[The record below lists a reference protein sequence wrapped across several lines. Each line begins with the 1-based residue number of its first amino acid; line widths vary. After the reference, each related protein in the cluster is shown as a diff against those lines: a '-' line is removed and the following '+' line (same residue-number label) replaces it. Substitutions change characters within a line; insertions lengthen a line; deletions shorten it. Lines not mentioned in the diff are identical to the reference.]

1 MLRNT
6 LFVSSQLKRSQSGTG
21 VFRPIVSAVVDDW
34 LTIASTRMYKQ
45 ASYGGLLLMKLQGKV
60 AFVTGFGSGLGRAI
74 AILFAKEGA
83 AVAGT
88 STTESKGKETVA
100 AIESGGGK
108 ALFFAGD
115 VGNSAQIESFI
126 EETVRKF
133 GGLDIVVNS
142 AGVRTNG
149 SITEITEE
157 EWDRTLDTNLKG
169 AFVVSRL
176 AIPEMKNRGGGAIIH
191 IAARSGMLGQSGRAA
206 YCASKGGMVRLTE
219 AMAMDHAP
227 DRIRVNCICPGPTR
241 TPMVDTSTPEKL
253 ARYKTR
259 VPLGRIG
266 EPEDVAYAALYLAS
280 DEASFVTAAILPVD
294 GGMRLTG
301 P

>member
-1 MLRNT
+1 
-6 LFVSSQLKRSQSGTG
+6 
-21 VFRPIVSAVVDDW
+21 
-34 LTIASTRMYKQ
+34 
-45 ASYGGLLLMKLQGKV
+45 MKLNNKV
-60 AFVTGFGSGLGRAI
+60 AFITGFGSGLGQAI
-74 AILFAKEGA
+74 AVMFAKEGA

-88 STTESKGKETVA
+88 STTETKGRETLAMV
-100 AIESGGGK
+100 ENVGGK
-108 ALFFAGD
+108 ALFRAGN
-115 VGNSAQIESFI
+115 VGNSAQMKGLI
-126 EETVRKF
+126 EETVARF
-133 GGLDIVVNS
+133 GGLDILVNS

-149 SITEITEE
+149 SITDITEE
-157 EWDRTLDTNLKG
+157 DWDRTLDANLKG
-169 AFVVSRL
+169 AFVLSRL
-176 AIPEMKNRGGGAIIH
+176 AIPEMKKRGGGVILH
-191 IAARSGMLGQSGRAA
+191 IAARSGMLGQAGRAA

-280 DEASFVTAAILPVD
+280 DEASLVTAAILPVD

>member
-1 MLRNT
+1 
-6 LFVSSQLKRSQSGTG
+6 
-21 VFRPIVSAVVDDW
+21 
-34 LTIASTRMYKQ
+34 
-45 ASYGGLLLMKLQGKV
+45 MKLQGKV
-60 AFVTGFGSGLGRAI
+60 AFITGFGSGLGQAI
-74 AILFAKEGA
+74 AVMFAKEGA

-88 STTESKGKETVA
+88 STTESKGQETVA
-100 AIESGGGK
+100 MIEKVGGK
-108 ALFFAGD
+108 ALFRQGD
-115 VGNSAQIESFI
+115 VGNSAQMKSLIH
-126 EETVRKF
+126 ETVKQF
-133 GGLDIVVNS
+133 DGLDIVVNS

-157 EWDRTLDTNLKG
+157 DWDRTLDANLKG
-169 AFVVSRL
+169 AFIVSRL
-176 AIPEMKNRGGGAIIH
+176 AIPEMKKRGGGVILH

-219 AMAMDHAP
+219 AMAMDHAK
-227 DRIRVNCICPGPTR
+227 DKIRVNCICPGPTR

-253 ARYKTR
+253 ARYTTR

-280 DEASFVTAAILPVD
+280 DEASMVTAAILPVD

>member
-1 MLRNT
+1 
-6 LFVSSQLKRSQSGTG
+6 
-21 VFRPIVSAVVDDW
+21 
-34 LTIASTRMYKQ
+34 
-45 ASYGGLLLMKLQGKV
+45 MKLQGKV
-60 AFVTGFGSGLGRAI
+60 AFITGFGSGLGRAI
-74 AILFAKEGA
+74 AVMFAKEGA
-83 AVAGT
+83 VVAGT
-88 STTESKGKETVA
+88 SPTESKGRETVA
-100 AIESGGGK
+100 MVEQIGGT
-108 ALFFAGD
+108 ARFWAGD
-115 VGNSAQIESFI
+115 VSDAGRMQTVIG
-126 EETVRKF
+126 ETAREF
-133 GGLDIVVNS
+133 GGIDIVVNS
-142 AGVRTNG
+142 GGVRTNG

-157 EWDRTLDTNLKG
+157 DWDRTLDVNLKG
-169 AFVVSRL
+169 AFIVSRL
-176 AIPEMKNRGGGAIIH
+176 AVPEMIKQGGGVILH

-219 AMAMDHAP
+219 AMAMDHAK

-280 DEASFVTAAILPVD
+280 DEASMVTAAILPVD

>member
-1 MLRNT
+1 
-6 LFVSSQLKRSQSGTG
+6 
-21 VFRPIVSAVVDDW
+21 
-34 LTIASTRMYKQ
+34 
-45 ASYGGLLLMKLQGKV
+45 MKLQGKV
-60 AFVTGFGSGLGRAI
+60 AFISGFGSGLGQAI
-74 AILFAKEGA
+74 AVMFAQEGA

-88 STTESKGKETVA
+88 STTEAKGVDTVA
-100 AIESGGGK
+100 RIERAGGK
-108 ALFFAGD
+108 ALFRPGN
-115 VGNSAQIESFI
+115 VGNYQQMEALVD
-126 EETVRKF
+126 ETVNRF

-149 SITEITEE
+149 SITEISEE
-157 EWDRTLDTNLKG
+157 DWDRTLDANLKG
-169 AFVVSRL
+169 AFVLSRI
-176 AIPEMKNRGGGAIIH
+176 AIPHMKKRGGGVILH
-191 IAARSGMLGQSGRAA
+191 IAARSGMLGQAGRAA

-219 AMAMDHAP
+219 AMAADHAK
-227 DRIRVNCICPGPTR
+227 DKIRVNCICPGPTR

-266 EPEDVAYAALYLAS
+266 EPEDVAYAAVYLAS

-294 GGMRLTG
+294 GGTRLTG

>member
-1 MLRNT
+1 
-6 LFVSSQLKRSQSGTG
+6 
-21 VFRPIVSAVVDDW
+21 
-34 LTIASTRMYKQ
+34 
-45 ASYGGLLLMKLQGKV
+45 MKLKGKV
-60 AFVTGFGSGLGRAI
+60 AFITGFGSGLGQAI
-74 AILFAKEGA
+74 AVLFAAEGA

-88 STTESKGKETVA
+88 SPTESKGRATVA
-100 AIESGGGK
+100 MVEKLGGQ
-108 ALFFAGD
+108 ALFWPGD
-115 VGNSAQIESFI
+115 VADSAQMKSLID
-126 EETVRKF
+126 ETVRRW

-157 EWDRTLDTNLKG
+157 QWDRTLDANLKG

-176 AIPEMKNRGGGAIIH
+176 AIPEMKKRGGGVILH
-191 IAARSGMLGQSGRAA
+191 IAARSGMLGQAGRAA
-206 YCASKGGMVRLTE
+206 YCASKGGMITLTE
-219 AMAMDHAP
+219 AMAMDHAK
-227 DRIRVNCICPGPTR
+227 DKIRVNCICPGPTR

>member
-1 MLRNT
+1 
-6 LFVSSQLKRSQSGTG
+6 
-21 VFRPIVSAVVDDW
+21 
-34 LTIASTRMYKQ
+34 
-45 ASYGGLLLMKLQGKV
+45 MKLKNKV
-60 AFVTGFGSGLGRAI
+60 AFISGFGSGLGQAI
-74 AILFAKEGA
+74 AVLFAKEGA

-88 STTESKGKETVA
+88 SKTEAKGRETVA
-100 AIESGGGK
+100 MVERVGGQ
-108 ALFFAGD
+108 AFFRAGD
-115 VGNSAQIESFI
+115 VGQSAQMKGLI
-126 EETVRKF
+126 EETVARF
-133 GGLDIVVNS
+133 GGLDILVNS

-149 SITEITEE
+149 SITDIAEE
-157 EWDRTLDTNLKG
+157 DWDRTLDANLKG
-169 AFVVSRL
+169 AFILSRL
-176 AIPEMKNRGGGAIIH
+176 AIPEMKKCGGGVILH
-191 IAARSGMLGQSGRAA
+191 IAARSGMAGQAGRAA

-280 DEASFVTAAILPVD
+280 DEASMVTAAILPVD

-301 P
+301 T

>member
-1 MLRNT
+1 
-6 LFVSSQLKRSQSGTG
+6 
-21 VFRPIVSAVVDDW
+21 
-34 LTIASTRMYKQ
+34 
-45 ASYGGLLLMKLQGKV
+45 MKLKGKV
-60 AFVTGFGSGLGRAI
+60 AFISGFGSGIGQAI
-74 AILFAKEGA
+74 AVMFAQEGA
-83 AVAGT
+83 LIAGT
-88 STTESKGKETVA
+88 SKTEAKGRETLSM
-100 AIESGGGK
+100 IEKVGGRG
-108 ALFFAGD
+108 FFGPGD
-115 VGNSAQIESFI
+115 VADSSQMKAVLDQ
-126 EETVRKF
+126 TVGQF
-133 GGLDIVVNS
+133 GGLDILVNS

-149 SITEITEE
+149 SITDINEQD
-157 EWDRTLDTNLKG
+157 WDRTFDANLKG
-169 AFVVSRL
+169 AFILSRL
-176 AIPEMKNRGGGAIIH
+176 AIPQMKRRGGGVILH

-227 DRIRVNCICPGPTR
+227 DHIRVNCICPGPTR

-266 EPEDVAYAALYLAS
+266 EPDDIAHAAVYLAS
-280 DEASFVTAAILPVD
+280 DDASFVTAAILPVD

>member
-1 MLRNT
+1 MVEN
-6 LFVSSQLKRSQSGTG
+6 V
-21 VFRPIVSAVVDDW
+21 
-34 LTIASTRMYKQ
+34 
-45 ASYGGLLLMKLQGKV
+45 
-60 AFVTGFGSGLGRAI
+60 
-74 AILFAKEGA
+74 
-83 AVAGT
+83 
-88 STTESKGKETVA
+88 
-100 AIESGGGK
+100 GGK
-108 ALFFAGD
+108 ALFRAGD
-115 VGNSAQIESFI
+115 VGNSAQMKGLI
-126 EETVRKF
+126 EETVARF
-133 GGLDIVVNS
+133 GGLDILVNS

-149 SITEITEE
+149 SITDITEE
-157 EWDRTLDTNLKG
+157 DWDRTLDANLKG
-169 AFVVSRL
+169 AFVLSRL
-176 AIPEMKNRGGGAIIH
+176 AIPEMKKRGGGVILH
-191 IAARSGMLGQSGRAA
+191 IAARSGMLGQAGRAA

-280 DEASFVTAAILPVD
+280 DEASLVTAAILPVD